1 MLVIMYRDDDS
12 GIRYSGLFGLI
23 NNKKKEGYIN
33 LFKKIKD
40 IITLGN
46 AKELSFLTY
55 SVDYEIGLLE
65 TCQNLFEKQRGV
77 GCYYHYCK
85 NLYNKA
91 KKLGLMKTKIHE
103 EIKIVLECFY

>member
-1 MLVIMYRDDDS
+1 M
-12 GIRYSGLFGLI
+12 
-23 NNKKKEGYIN
+23 
-33 LFKKIKD
+33 KKIKD
-40 IITLGN
+40 IITLEN
-46 AKELSFLTY
+46 TKKLSLLTY

-91 KKLGLMKTKIHE
+91 KKFGLMKTEINEETKIM
-103 EIKIVLECFY
+103 LECLYKIPFII